1 MSSHRVAA
9 LPRSLR
15 SAADRPDGGGVLEG
29 IRERGIRCP
38 QDVSVTG
45 FDDVPGA
52 RDLNA
57 ALTTLRVPY
66 EETG

>member
-15 SAADRPDGGGVLEG
+15 SSADRPDGGGVLEG

-45 FDDVPGA
+45 FDDV
-52 RDLNA
+52 
-57 ALTTLRVPY
+57 
-66 EETG
+66 